1 MPPPDGSLR
10 LRQTHPTGLGW
21 LLGAFAAS
29 LPWLIPVRTPP
40 WATFYNEIA
49 MAFALWPLAV
59 WALWA
64 GRGKTWPLDG
74 LTLGVVATML
84 VPLGQAAAG
93 LLWLPGEAVYA
104 VLYLA
109 GFALTLS
116 MAREAQDLAPR
127 RLIDLLFAG
136 LAIAALASAGIA
148 LAQWF
153 RLDSPAGLL
162 DLSTLHLHRSSGN
175 IGQPNNLATLLV
187 WGLVAL
193 WWAHQRGVLGG
204 VVATS
209 AAALL
214 LVGVALTGSRAGA
227 LELGLL
233 ALAAWRWRHLLG
245 TDSQRRVWAA
255 LAVWFVLVLLT
266 IPSLARFLELDSVRQ
281 LNESASPRERLN
293 LLRMMLAAIAE
304 RPWTGWGWNQVLSAH
319 AALSDRFALHVSVG
333 NAHNLVLDLL
343 VWFGIPLGGLVAVG
357 LLAWFWRIDRRIA
370 NAEQALI
377 YTALAVFLLHAML
390 ELPHML
396 AYFQLPVAVML
407 GTLSAMQASPTL
419 VRLPRTAVGVFVLAL
434 GALLPMLFAEYQRV
448 EANALAARVRAANIL
463 GAPEEYD
470 PNVTLLRPLQT
481 SLLAVRQEP
490 HRGMSHEEL
499 EGIRRVL
506 MRYPSPAGLWRYAQA
521 AALNGEPDQVRWA
534 VGVACSL
541 DSIKHCQASARAW
554 KELAAT
560 QFPEMA
566 SIALPVP
573 TETPNH

>member
-1 MPPPDGSLR
+1 MPAPDGTLR
-10 LRQTHPTGLGW
+10 LRQTSPTGLGW

-49 MAFALWPLAV
+49 MAFALWPLSV

-64 GRGKTWPLDG
+64 GRGKPLALDN
-74 LTLGVVATML
+74 LTLGVMAAML
-84 VPLGQAAAG
+84 VPLGQAATG

-109 GFALTLS
+109 GFALTMS
-116 MAREAQDLAPR
+116 VAREAQDVAPG
-127 RLIDLLFAG
+127 RLIDLLFTS

-153 RLDSPAGLL
+153 QLDSPAGLL

-175 IGQPNNLATLLV
+175 LGQPNNLATLLV

-204 VVATS
+204 GVVTG

-233 ALAAWRWRHLLG
+233 ALAAWRWRRLLG
-245 TDSQRRVWAA
+245 TGPQRHVWVA
-255 LAVWFVLVLLT
+255 LAVWFVLVLLA
-266 IPSLARFLELDSVRQ
+266 IPSLAQRLELDSVRQ

-304 RPWTGWGWNQVLSAH
+304 RPGTGWGWNQVLSAH
-319 AALSDRFALHVSVG
+319 AALSNRFSLHVSVG

-343 VWFGIPLGGLVAVG
+343 VWCGLPLGGLMAAG

-370 NAEQALI
+370 TAEQALI

-407 GTLSAMQASPTL
+407 GTLSAMQTTPTVL
-419 VRLPRTAVGVFVLAL
+419 RLPRAAALAL
-434 GALLPMLFAEYQRV
+434 VLVLGAVLTTLFAEYRRV

-463 GAPEEYD
+463 GAPDEYD
-470 PNVTLLRPLQT
+470 PNVTLLKPLQT
-481 SLLAVRQEP
+481 SLLAIREEP
-490 HRGMSHEEL
+490 RRGMSHEEL
-499 EGIRRVL
+499 ANILRVL
-506 MRYPSPAGLWRYAQA
+506 KRYPSYAGLWRYAQA
-521 AALNGEPDQVRWA
+521 AALNGEPDQARWA

-541 DSIKHCQASARAW
+541 DSIQHCQASARAW
-554 KELAAT
+554 RELGAT

-566 SIALPVP
+566 SVALPVP
-573 TETPNH
+573 AEAPNH